1 MYMGTAVLVAW
12 ARLSG
17 EVEHLEYAGRQLVA
31 MAGHL
36 TGEDGWLHHGYSH
49 YTGATSLL
57 SRRPVHG
64 TSLYTTQVRGG
75 GCPAVCG
82 GGGTA
87 GRC

>member
-17 EVEHLEYAGRQLVA
+17 EVEHLEWAGRQLVA

-49 YTGATSLL
+49 YTGDT
-57 SRRPVHG
+57 
-64 TSLYTTQVRGG
+64 
-75 GCPAVCG
+75 
-82 GGGTA
+82 
-87 GRC
+87 